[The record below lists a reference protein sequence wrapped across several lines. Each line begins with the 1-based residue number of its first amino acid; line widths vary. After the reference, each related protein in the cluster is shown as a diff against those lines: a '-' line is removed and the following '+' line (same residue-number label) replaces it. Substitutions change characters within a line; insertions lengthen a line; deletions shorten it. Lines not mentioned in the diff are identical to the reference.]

1 MDDLHVLGNSLR
13 EINLTI
19 GSDEKMIQP
28 CSVSNSN
35 VDIYDIYA
43 NINCSSLN
51 ASKLIIKNIS

>member
-35 VDIYDIYA
+35 VDISDIYA

-51 ASKLIIKNIS
+51 ASKSIIKNI

>member
-19 GSDEKMIQP
+19 GSDVKMIQP

-35 VDIYDIYA
+35 IDIYA
-43 NINCSSLN
+43 NINCSSWN
-51 ASKLIIKNIS
+51 ASKSIIKNI

>member
-1 MDDLHVLGNSLR
+1 MGDLHVLGNSLR

-28 CSVSNSN
+28 CSDSNFN

-43 NINCSSLN
+43 NINC
-51 ASKLIIKNIS
+51 K

>member
-28 CSVSNSN
+28 CSVSNFN

-51 ASKLIIKNIS
+51 ASKSIIKNI